1 MQLPDTDNIDYQ
13 YAFKKGYRMAI
24 DGKRVTSMPSNIRRD
39 MGMRDYFQQGWEQ
52 AVEDMSLTQEFHNKP
67 NWRSRFI
74 WFAFMI
80 LGGIATASLMI
91 NNIESEIAAQQAL
104 ISGEQSN
111 TTNQPTSQQN
121 IVQKNTIT
129 SIDSNPNNEIPLSL
143 LSKEQR
149 KDLELTQRQ
158 KTIVETLELE
168 PIIESSISIL
178 RAELSQDIESR
189 TPINILQNQVPK
201 YIRKLN
207 FFTEVSGANGQTIYH
222 RWRTDTQIL
231 ATVKLEIESNK
242 YKTWSSK
249 KLSSAWLG
257 QWYVEV
263 LDHNQNVIYRKPFYY
278 GNSQ

>member
-1 MQLPDTDNIDYQ
+1 MQLPDTDNIDHQ

-52 AVEDMSLTQEFHNKP
+52 AVEDMSLAQELHNKP
-67 NWRSRFI
+67 DWRSRFI

-104 ISGEQSN
+104 ITGEQSN
-111 TTNQPTSQQN
+111 TSNQPASQKSIEQQN
-121 IVQKNTIT
+121 TT
-129 SIDSNPNNEIPLSL
+129 SSNDSNSNNEMPLSL

-149 KDLELTQRQ
+149 ADLELTQKQ
-158 KTIVETLELE
+158 KAFVEKLELE
-168 PIIESSISIL
+168 PVIESTITIL

-207 FFTEVSGANGQTIYH
+207 FFTEVSGANGQSIYH
-222 RWRTDTQIL
+222 RWRTDTEIL
-231 ATVKLEIESNK
+231 ATVKLEIESNQ

-249 KLSSAWLG
+249 RLSSAWLG

-263 LDHNQNVIYRKPFYY
+263 LDSNQNVIYRKPFYY
-278 GNSQ
+278 GITQ

>member
-52 AVEDMSLTQEFHNKP
+52 AVEDMSLAQEFHNKP

-91 NNIESEIAAQQAL
+91 NNIESEISAQQAL
-104 ISGEQSN
+104 ISGEQN
-111 TTNQPTSQQN
+111 KTTNQPTSQQN
-121 IVQKNTIT
+121 IAQKSTIT

-149 KDLELTQRQ
+149 KDLELTQKQ
-158 KTIVETLELE
+158 KNTVETLELK
-168 PIIESSISIL
+168 PIIDSSISIL

-231 ATVKLEIESNK
+231 ATVKLETESNK

>member
-1 MQLPDTDNIDYQ
+1 
-13 YAFKKGYRMAI
+13 
-24 DGKRVTSMPSNIRRD
+24 
-39 MGMRDYFQQGWEQ
+39 
-52 AVEDMSLTQEFHNKP
+52 MSIAQEFHNKP

-80 LGGIATASLMI
+80 IGGIATASLMI

-104 ISGEQSN
+104 ISGEQSP
-111 TTNQPTSQQN
+111 THQPTSQQS
-121 IVQKNTIT
+121 IEQKSTIT
-129 SIDSNPNNEIPLSL
+129 SINSNPNNEMPLSL

-149 KDLELTQRQ
+149 KDLELTQQQ
-158 KTIVETLELE
+158 KPVVAKLELE

-178 RAELSQDIESR
+178 RAELSQNIESR

-222 RWRTDTQIL
+222 RWRTDTEIL

-263 LDHNQNVIYRKPFYY
+263 LDHNHNVIYRKPFYY
-278 GNSQ
+278 GSTQ

>member
-39 MGMRDYFQQGWEQ
+39 MAMRDYFQQGWEQ
-52 AVEDMSLTQEFHNKP
+52 AVEDMSLAQEFHNKP
-67 NWRSRFI
+67 DWRSRFI
-74 WFAFMI
+74 WFAFMV

-91 NNIESEIAAQQAL
+91 NNIESEIAEQQAL

-111 TTNQPTSQQN
+111 TNTQPSSQQS
-121 IVQKNTIT
+121 IEPKDTT
-129 SIDSNPNNEIPLSL
+129 SSNNSNLSNEMPLSL
-143 LSKEQR
+143 LSKAQR
-149 KDLELTQRQ
+149 ADLELTQQQ
-158 KTIVETLELE
+158 KPIVEKLELE
-168 PIIESSISIL
+168 PVIESSITIL
-178 RAELSQDIESR
+178 KAELSQDIESR

-222 RWRTDTQIL
+222 RWRTDTEIL
-231 ATVKLEIESNK
+231 ATVKLAIESNQ

-263 LDHNQNVIYRKPFYY
+263 LDSNQNVIYRKPFYY
-278 GNSQ
+278 GSTQ